1 MRRGRAFV
9 DSTVVGASL
18 ALLLG
23 SRRGVSRRV
32 ALSRLRGALRPGN
45 GSLEAFGGTPCAQQ
59 QRLGLVRQ
67 GRPSDPTIGSSGVA
81 SDSPNVP
88 DRD

>member
-23 SRRGVSRRV
+23 PRRGMSRRV
-32 ALSRLRGALRPGN
+32 ALSRLRAALRPGS

-59 QRLGLVRQ
+59 RPGALGQAESPDLAAESL
-67 GRPSDPTIGSSGVA
+67 GATPGSSDTLA
-81 SDSPNVP
+81 KD
-88 DRD
+88 

>member
-1 MRRGRAFV
+1 MRSGRAFV

-23 SRRGVSRRV
+23 PRRGMSRRV
-32 ALSRLRGALRPGN
+32 ALSRLRAALRPGS
-45 GSLEAFGGTPCAQQ
+45 GSLEAFGGTPCAP
-59 QRLGLVRQ
+59 QRQDSVRQ
-67 GRPSDPTIGSSGVA
+67 DESPDLTAGAPGAT
-81 SDSPNVP
+81 SDSPETP